1 MGLAAKIQDKLKVT
15 PVMEKGQ
22 PGELSVYVDQEK
34 LHAPTGFFSMLF
46 GGTQKAFLAEVQKR
60 LAKP

>member
-1 MGLAAKIQDKLKVT
+1 MT

-60 LAKP
+60 LSKT